1 MFSKLVLREAT
12 VDHKQRRLGIC
23 QLLLNA
29 RRYVTTKTIKTI
41 GQMSFEML
49 QYSVYSPDLAPSDYN
64 LFGSLKDDL
73 QGCQFFTDEAARK
86 AVHKWLH
93 DQPKTFFFD
102 RIYKLVDC
110 WKKFIEKGCNYGEK

>member
-1 MFSKLVLREAT
+1 MPRELT

-29 RRYVTTKTIKTI
+29 RPYAATKTIETI
-41 GQMSFEML
+41 GQLSFEML
-49 QYSVYSPDLAPSDYN
+49 QHSVNSPDLAPSDYN

-73 QGCQFFTDEAARK
+73 RGCQFFTDEAARE

-93 DQPKTFFFD
+93 DQPKTFFSD
-102 RIYKLVDC
+102 RIYKLVDY
-110 WKKFIEKGCNYGEK
+110 WKKFIEKDCNYGEK